1 MEKFND
7 ARFQA
12 VEFAKAFEMRFEE
25 SFKGIIKGTM
35 TVQDAFRSM
44 FMRIADHFLDMAAQ
58 MVSTQITKGILG
70 LIAGS
75 FGGGTENVFAGFER
89 GPTDPKTL
97 TMNSFKLMVAVPP
110 GGRSYIVGERGP
122 ELFSPGVSG
131 MITPNHAFGGT
142 TSVVVNVDASGLQL
156 KVMSQ
161 VEKS

>member
-1 MEKFND
+1 MAKFND

-12 VEFAKAFEMRFEE
+12 VEFAKAFGGAFEE

-89 GPTDPKTL
+89 GPTDPSTL
-97 TMNSFKLMVAVPP
+97 TMVVLLMAADPV
-110 GGRSYIVGERGP
+110 GR
-122 ELFSPGVSG
+122 
-131 MITPNHAFGGT
+131 PNCRRT
-142 TSVVVNVDASGLQL
+142 WTRTSCS
-156 KVMSQ
+156 
-161 VEKS
+161 